1 MHHTIHTRVNTQPT
15 ARACTHVPYTQYT
28 HTYTCSRPLGTLLRN
43 QNASLW
49 CAPSRSTV
57 QLFSSSAFFLDPEP
71 CPGMWS
77 WRGYDPSA
85 PRMESRNSAACFL
98 IPGTGQAFL
107 PSAKGLCFCETKPE
121 RAVSWSELNPRPPQ
135 ILLLGC
141 LSQSLMVLGNPLPFP
156 VLAASSGGTQGKGSL

>member
-1 MHHTIHTRVNTQPT
+1 MCTDTAGSINMHTCINT
-15 ARACTHVPYTQYT
+15 HYT
-28 HTYTCSRPLGTLLRN
+28 HTLHMSIPYTHAPHNTHTCEHTTNSTRMHTCTIYTVYTHTHTCSRPLGTLLRN

-57 QLFSSSAFFLDPEP
+57 QLFPSSAFFLDPEP

-98 IPGTGQAFL
+98 IPGTGQPFP
-107 PSAKGLCFCETKPE
+107 PSAKGLCFRETKPE
-121 RAVSWSELNPRPPQ
+121 RAVS
-135 ILLLGC
+135 
-141 LSQSLMVLGNPLPFP
+141 
-156 VLAASSGGTQGKGSL
+156 